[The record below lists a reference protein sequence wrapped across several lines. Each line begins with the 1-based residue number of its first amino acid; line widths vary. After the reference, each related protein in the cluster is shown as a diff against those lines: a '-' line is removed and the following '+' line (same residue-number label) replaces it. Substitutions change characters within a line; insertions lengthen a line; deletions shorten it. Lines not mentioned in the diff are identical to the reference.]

1 MSFSGILFA
10 VSLVAT
16 LVFLWR
22 HVRVSFGLSST
33 LLGLVVLLH
42 GPAYWHYTRE
52 WGLGEGALFRLY
64 NSQWPQQIGTAAQQA
79 AGGRFAD
86 NMQAAIRSGRVVE
99 TMDLALALSLMALC
113 AGIWLADCV
122 FRQTPQSHDLSLS
135 RWSAAS
141 RTIDEHPRL
150 TLMPWLAIGGAL
162 LMMLFVYRDAQL
174 AKVYTYFFSHAG
186 EFEKIAMRRQMG
198 GSRSYLFNLML
209 STVLPFIAFYL
220 WSWWRD
226 RRRYGVLALTGTFVL
241 LLVTAKLA
249 TLSKAPGAIF
259 VLQLLVLE
267 FARRSLRVNVRQG
280 LMLTVFSL
288 VLFSAMTFAAN
299 SDLGGMQQSLVFLF
313 YRVFMIPNESLLE
326 YFSAFPQHLAHTL
339 GHDIRPLAK
348 LMGIEPLQSNYWR
361 VAELHRGTPG
371 STTTAMFVAD
381 AWAAW
386 AWQGVAAASL
396 ALGFLVRWIDIE
408 LIVKRGRSCATIAG
422 IGLGHHGL
430 FIVMSTSFQTALLT
444 GGLTLILPLVAIA
457 QWRLRRHPQARIAA
471 E

>member
-1 MSFSGILFA
+1 MSFGSTMFVI
-10 VSLVAT
+10 SLAAT

-22 HVRVSFGLSST
+22 HVRLSFGLSST

-42 GPAYWHYTRE
+42 GPAYWYYTRQ
-52 WGLGEGALFRLY
+52 WSLGEGALFRFY
-64 NSQWPQQIGTAAQQA
+64 NSAWPQIGTAAQETT
-79 AGGRFAD
+79 GGRFAS
-86 NMQAAIRSGRVVE
+86 NMRAAVAGGSAIER
-99 TMDLALALSLMALC
+99 MDLALALSLLALC
-113 AGIWLADCV
+113 AGIWLADRV
-122 FRQTPQSHDLSLS
+122 FRQTPQSHGLALS
-135 RWSAAS
+135 RWSSAS
-141 RTIDEHPRL
+141 RTVDGHTRS
-150 TLMPWLAIGGAL
+150 TLMPWLAIAGAL

-174 AKVYTYFFSHAG
+174 AKVYTYFFTHAG

-198 GSRSYLFNLML
+198 GSNSYFFNLML

-226 RRRYGVLALTGTFVL
+226 GGRYGVLALTGTFL
-241 LLVTAKLA
+241 LLLITAKLA

-280 LMLTVFSL
+280 LMLMGFSL

-299 SDLGGMQQSLVFLF
+299 SDLGGIQQSLVFLF

-326 YFSAFPQHLAHTL
+326 YFSAFPQYLAHTH

-348 LMGIEPLQSNYWR
+348 LMGIEPLQANYWR
-361 VAELHRGTPG
+361 VAELHRGVPG
-371 STTTAMFVAD
+371 SATTAMFVAD

-386 AWQGVAAASL
+386 AWQGVAAVSL

-408 LIVKRGRSCATIAG
+408 LIVKRGRSCASIAG

-430 FIVMSTSFQTALLT
+430 FIAMSTSFQTALLT
-444 GGLTLILPLVAIA
+444 GGLALVLPLVAIA
-457 QWRLRRHPQARIAA
+457 QWRLRRHPQVHIAA